1 MNDLTHLPL
10 DKMASIL
17 EDDNFKWIFV
27 NENDRILIR
36 ISLKFVPKSR
46 IYNKTA
52 LVQVM
57 ARRRIGGKPLPKPM
71 LTQFIDAY
79 MRH

>member
-10 DKMASIL
+10 DKMAGIFA
-17 EDDNFKWIFV
+17 DKNFKWIFV

-36 ISLKFVPKSR
+36 ISLKFVHKSR

-57 ARRRIGGKPLPKPM
+57 ARRRKGGKPLPKPM
-71 LTQFIDAY
+71 LTQFIDAC